1 MKNMVI
7 FDELVA
13 FKNVN
18 VVSIANNNITVYLG

>member
-7 FDELVA
+7 FDELGA

-18 VVSIANNNITVYLG
+18 VVRIAHNNITVYLG